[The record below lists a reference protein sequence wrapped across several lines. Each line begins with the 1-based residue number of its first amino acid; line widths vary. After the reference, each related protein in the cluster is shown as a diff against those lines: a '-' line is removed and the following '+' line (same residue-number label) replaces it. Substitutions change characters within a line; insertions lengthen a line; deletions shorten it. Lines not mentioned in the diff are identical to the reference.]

1 MGYTENIKK
10 MEENKREILRLGK
23 YCVAYQIT
31 ISDLH
36 KLITE
41 RTNEKL
47 KEELEISLRGRK

>member
-31 ISDLH
+31 IADLH
-36 KLITE
+36 KIVTE